1 VSRLL
6 RSAGA
11 ALALLLAGLSL
22 AACGYSLAGKA
33 SSIPPEIRTVL
44 LVPLENRTPRVQVE
58 QILGGAIADELVRR
72 HRLRLVSARE
82 EADSV
87 LSGAIVGFQVTPV
100 TFDAEGR
107 GLQYE
112 ITILAQLSFRRR
124 VPEEVL
130 WASDR
135 YRFRD
140 SYEIDPSQVD
150 FFDRETLVIREVAQ
164 KFAETAVT
172 DLLEGF

>member
-1 VSRLL
+1 
-6 RSAGA
+6 
-11 ALALLLAGLSL
+11 
-22 AACGYSLAGKA
+22 
-33 SSIPPEIRTVL
+33 
-44 LVPLENRTPRVQVE
+44 
-58 QILGGAIADELVRR
+58 
-72 HRLRLVSARE
+72 
-82 EADSV
+82 
-87 LSGAIVGFQVTPV
+87 
-100 TFDAEGR
+100 
-107 GLQYE
+107 
-112 ITILAQLSFRRR
+112 

>member
-1 VSRLL
+1 MRGAL
-6 RSAGA
+6 RAAGA
-11 ALALLLAGLSL
+11 ALLVLAGSL
-22 AACGYSLAGKA
+22 AGGCGYSLAGKA
-33 SSIPPEIRTVL
+33 STIPPEIRTVL
-44 LVPLENRTPRVQVE
+44 LMPLENRTPRAQVE

-72 HRLRLVSARE
+72 HRLRLVSVRE
-82 EADSV
+82 EADSI

-100 TFDAEGR
+100 TFDSEGR

-112 ITILAQLSFRRR
+112 ITILAELSFRRR

-140 SYEIDPSQVD
+140 SYEIEASQGD
-150 FFDRETLVIREVAQ
+150 FFDRETLVIRAVAE

>member
-1 VSRLL
+1 MSRLL

-58 QILGGAIADELVRR
+58 QILGGAIVDELVRR

-87 LSGAIVGFQVTPV
+87 LSGAIVGF
-100 TFDAEGR
+100 
-107 GLQYE
+107 
-112 ITILAQLSFRRR
+112 
-124 VPEEVL
+124 
-130 WASDR
+130 
-135 YRFRD
+135 
-140 SYEIDPSQVD
+140 
-150 FFDRETLVIREVAQ
+150 
-164 KFAETAVT
+164 
-172 DLLEGF
+172 